1 MKKFWIFFF
10 LDFWSLKF
18 LISRSSTER
27 ELPVYKNMISSS
39 NMVQYQL
46 KNDDYCGRRHIS
58 RHFERQSNLDSIGSC
73 PYMLS
78 IPCYRSRLLYIY
90 VTFKRF
96 ELIHFQNEVMVHGQ
110 HLCLSNNKLHYVD
123 SNIPINWI

>member
-1 MKKFWIFFF
+1 
-10 LDFWSLKF
+10 
-18 LISRSSTER
+18 
-27 ELPVYKNMISSS
+27 MISSS

-58 RHFERQSNLDSIGSC
+58 RHFERQSNLDSIDIC

-96 ELIHFQNEVMVHGQ
+96 ELIHFQIEQFTLKNTTQYMYAKKYENCCH
-110 HLCLSNNKLHYVD
+110 S
-123 SNIPINWI
+123 SFT